1 MQIFNMSIFKRLILG
16 NLIILFLVAFW
27 GGAVTYKLSNLQK
40 ITRHIVQ
47 VNSASLIIGDRLLD
61 SFTSLVKFIK
71 KYYVSVDMD
80 YYQRVLHLNILI
92 EEDFKHLNHLI
103 EFEEEQQHLF
113 SDIKLLYMDLMIC
126 FEENINLVKNDDSNT
141 SLQDNNFELE
151 QIIINLKDIINQNK
165 QQISENTD
173 LTNRLIRQIL
183 IMTLIITGLTVL
195 LGIFIALT
203 NTRSITRSISSFKE
217 KIQEIS
223 QGHFIE
229 LQTIDGPREIRD
241 LSRHFN
247 VMSKRL
253 RELDDLKGDFISH
266 VSHELRTPVTAIKEA
281 SIMLSNDLYSDS
293 PQKLYELYSLI
304 HEECDRLLNSVLR
317 LLDYSKMEA
326 RAMDYQFEDF
336 DLALNIRKSILKLA
350 PMAYKK
356 NIDLEFSPPPI
367 LPALSADEDRIRE
380 ILDNL
385 MGNALKFTPIHGKI
399 LVKCM
404 LDKENKR
411 VIISIADN
419 GCGIKP
425 EYLNAIFEKFRQID
439 NGIGTRMGTGLGLS
453 ISKHIVK
460 AHGGD
465 IWAESD
471 YPNGTQLFFTLP
483 FYMKKQIGT

>member
-1 MQIFNMSIFKRLILG
+1 MSIFKRLILG
-16 NLIILFLVAFW
+16 NLIILLLVAFW
-27 GGAVTYKLSNLQK
+27 GGTVTYKLSNLQK
-40 ITRHIVQ
+40 ITQNIVQ
-47 VNSASLIIGDRLLD
+47 VNSASLIIGDRLID
-61 SFTSLVKFIK
+61 SFNSLVKFIK

-80 YYQRVLHLNILI
+80 YYQQVLYLNVLI
-92 EEDFKHLNHLI
+92 EEDFEQLHHLI
-103 EFEEEQQHLF
+103 KSEEQQLHLF
-113 SDIKLLYMDLMIC
+113 LDIKLLYMELMIC
-126 FEENINLVKNDDSNT
+126 FEENISLMKNSGSST
-141 SLQDNNFELE
+141 SLKDPNLELE
-151 QIIINLKDIINQNK
+151 QIVINLREIINQNK

-173 LTNRLIRQIL
+173 LTNRLIRQIF
-183 IMTLIITGLTVL
+183 IMTLIITALTVL
-195 LGIFIALT
+195 LGGFIALA
-203 NTRSITRSISSFKE
+203 NTRAITKSISSFKE

-223 QGHFIE
+223 QGHFKE

-241 LSRHFN
+241 LSCHFN
-247 VMSKRL
+247 VMSQRL

-281 SIMLSNDLYSDS
+281 SIMLSNDLYSDH
-293 PQKLYELYSLI
+293 PQKLYELYALI

-326 RAMDYQFEDF
+326 RAMDYQFTGL
-336 DLALNIRKSILKLA
+336 DLVLIIRKSILKLA

-356 NIDLEFSPPPI
+356 NIDLEFSPPPE
-367 LPALSADEDRIRE
+367 LPILSADEDRIRE

-385 MGNALKFTPIHGKI
+385 IGNALKFTSNHGKI
-399 LVKCM
+399 LVKCL
-404 LDKENKR
+404 LDEKNRR
-411 VIISIADN
+411 VIVSITDN

-425 EYLNAIFEKFRQID
+425 EYLNTIFEKFRQID

-453 ISKHIVK
+453 ISKHIIK

-483 FYMKKQIGT
+483 FYMKKSI